1 MYCVTPAGI
10 QFCSDVG
17 DGIKCNNTVVE
28 DDSGGGGG
36 GGSSDGTTG
45 PFWTVMVRC
54 ATTPVVRCVTS
65 DGVDHTNRN
74 RYSVR
79 GGGVATWRRDGRM
92 EERGTGHRSYVVFI
106 LSNQVLTF

>member
-17 DGIKCNNTVVE
+17 DGIKCNNTMVE

-36 GGSSDGTTG
+36 GSSDDTAG
-45 PFWTVMVRC
+45 PSWTVMVRC
-54 ATTPVVRCVTS
+54 ATMSVVRCVTT

-79 GGGVATWRRDGRM
+79 GDGGVAT
-92 EERGTGHRSYVVFI
+92 
-106 LSNQVLTF
+106 

>member
-17 DGIKCNNTVVE
+17 DGIKCNNTMVE
-28 DDSGGGGG
+28 DDSGGGG
-36 GGSSDGTTG
+36 SDGTAG

-54 ATTPVVRCVTS
+54 ATMSVVRCVRT
-65 DGVDHTNRN
+65 DVVDHTNRN
-74 RYSVR
+74 RYSVM
-79 GGGVATWRRDGRM
+79 GGGVAAWRRDGRI
-92 EERGTGHRSYVVFI
+92 EERGTRHRSYVVFI